1 MLRNITCL
9 AVLFLSCASLHA
21 QVQPYNPYAPE
32 IQDTIP
38 VTPDG
43 KINWPTFYR
52 STKLKNKFQ
61 LLHAMGSCMGT
72 AKDIVSALE
81 ANKVDVNAL
90 GTRTVHGK
98 LVAMHGGA
106 FTVLDKSGETTTVM
120 THPAGVSRVD
130 VDGSMPIARLR
141 PGMAVR
147 LTTQVDARGQAQE
160 PVEALNVFTFDRDT
174 QPDAVTPGRVQTIA
188 GWIRNIRGSHVQVH
202 VNAGRLRQ
210 LTFLL
215 ADDCRISV
223 TGHELQL
230 LSPGDEVEVTGHVYS
245 RDKQLGR
252 IVFANKVEAATR
264 HQLAERTEDPDAV
277 TSVTR

>member
-9 AVLFLSCASLHA
+9 AVLLLSSVSLQA
-21 QVQPYNPYAPE
+21 QVKPYNPYAPE

-72 AKDIVSALE
+72 AKDIVNALE
-81 ANKVDVNAL
+81 KNKVDVNAL
-90 GTRTVHGK
+90 GTSTVHGK
-98 LVAMHGGA
+98 VVAMHGGA
-106 FTVLDKSGETTTVM
+106 FTVLDSSGETTTVM

-130 VDGSMPIARLR
+130 VNGAMPIARLR

-147 LTTQVDARGQAQE
+147 LTTRVDARGQAQE
-160 PVEALNVFTFDRDT
+160 PVKALNVFTFDRDT

-188 GWIRNIRGSHVQVH
+188 GQIRNIRGSYMQVH
-202 VNAGRLRQ
+202 VEAGRLRR
-210 LTFLL
+210 LSFLL

-223 TGHELQL
+223 TGHALPL
-230 LSPGDEVEVTGHVYS
+230 LTPGDDVEVTGHVYS
-245 RDKQLGR
+245 RDKNLGR
-252 IVFANKVEAATR
+252 IVFANKVEAATKY
-264 HQLAERTEDPDAV
+264 QLAERSQASDAV